1 MEQNV
6 KNYRVQ
12 PTELFHV
19 MAAYDAGDPKRIQHF
34 TKVWTFARL
43 IGLGENLDMKT
54 QEILETAAIL
64 HDIGIHLSE
73 EKYGDALGKH
83 QEELGP
89 AEARKM
95 LDSLSYPKDMIDRV
109 CFLIGH
115 HHSYDSISSAD
126 YQILVEADFLVN
138 IYEDGLSDK
147 AARSAY
153 ERIFKTKI
161 GKAMWK
167 TMYTSR

>member
-1 MEQNV
+1 M
-6 KNYRVQ
+6 
-12 PTELFHV
+12 TEKDTRKELP
-19 MAAYDAGDPKRIQHF
+19 GIQWF
-34 TKVWTFARL
+34 
-43 IGLGENLDMKT
+43 
-54 QEILETAAIL
+54 
-64 HDIGIHLSE
+64 
-73 EKYGDALGKH
+73 
-83 QEELGP
+83 
-89 AEARKM
+89 
-95 LDSLSYPKDMIDRV
+95 PKDMIDRV

-153 ERIFKTKI
+153 ERIFKTKT